1 MPGKFKARGIVM
13 RRTKLAESDLI
24 ITLLADRPAQLR
36 VVAKGARKP
45 ASKLAGAMNLGNE
58 VELLVSEGRSLG
70 VVSEARLVRSHAKVA
85 GEYDR
90 AVLVDAVLDCACEL
104 TAEGDHDPRVLPLLS
119 ATLDALEAAESD
131 SLPLLAAAFVL
142 KAAAMQGFR
151 PCLDTCVRCGEAVEL
166 AGEAQ
171 GAGGVAFDI
180 AEGGVVCPECAG
192 RATCTHLPAS
202 TLAWAQAL
210 ISMRLTDICAYEF
223 PDEAFALACGLDE
236 LRFAQAWLGHY
247 PGVRPRALDFALSAG
262 LF

>member
-1 MPGKFKARGIVM
+1 MPGKFKARGVVV

-24 ITLLADRPAQLR
+24 VTLLADRPAQLH

-70 VVSEARLVRSHAKVA
+70 VVSEARLVRSHAGLA
-85 GEYDR
+85 ADYDR
-90 AVLVDAVLDCACEL
+90 AVLMDAVLDCACEL

-119 ATLDALEAAESD
+119 ATLDAFDDASPAC
-131 SLPLLAAAFVL
+131 LPLLAAAFIL

-151 PCLDTCVRCGEAVEL
+151 PCLDTCVRCG
-166 AGEAQ
+166 GEVVPTSGAQ
-171 GAGGVAFDI
+171 VAFDI

-192 RATCTHLPAS
+192 RATCARMPAS

-210 ISMRLTDICAYEF
+210 ISLRLADICACEF
-223 PDEAFALACGLDE
+223 PDEPAELACGFDE
-236 LRFAQAWLGHY
+236 LRFAQTWLGHY
-247 PGVRPRALDFALSAG
+247 PGIRPRALDYALTAG